1 MKPRRYMAFY
11 IALALSAVMIA
22 GRLANL
28 QVANGSY
35 YRERSNLRTVRSV
48 ELVAQRGEI
57 LDRNGRAIV
66 SNRTGY
72 NVYILSNRDRTA
84 QQLNG
89 VIYNLFSV
97 IGNARDAVK
106 DILPIKVKDGKYKFA
121 VDKDSASKWRE
132 QNGFSKSQSANDI
145 MKTLIKKYDIDE
157 NVYFKEDIIKL
168 AAVRMNMITR
178 GFSMASPYLFS
189 EDVPIEEI
197 SVIKEQAE
205 SFPSVSV
212 ITQPV
217 RNYPYGSLGAHMLGR
232 VGIISAEEY
241 AVNEDNGYTINS
253 NIGKGGIEKYLEDY
267 LRGEN
272 GSGSI
277 EQTSGGYS
285 VGQNVDKKPV
295 GGRNVNL
302 TIDLDMQLA
311 CEQALKET
319 ILNIS
324 SNAGSAEGGR
334 DADAGSIVVLDVN
347 SGDVLAMAS
356 YPSYEITTFTKEYNN
371 LLNNPSKPLFNRAL
385 AGTYSPAS
393 TFKLLVGSAALEE
406 EIITVDEKIFD
417 TGKYTYFKDYQPA
430 CWIYGQTGGTHG
442 YLNVSEA
449 IRDSCNIFFF
459 DVGRRLT
466 IEKINSYAK
475 RFGFGQKSGIELADE
490 ERTGVVSSPENRKKN
505 GGIWYPGD
513 VCQTAIGQSDTL
525 VTPLQLAN
533 YIATIANGGT
543 RYRPHLIKSI
553 ENTDKTVSG
562 ENTQEI
568 LDTVELSE
576 ENREAI
582 VRGLRMVVTEGT
594 AFSAFAGCKTS
605 VAAKTGSAQTSGV
618 YTNGICVA
626 YAPYEQPRIAIACIV
641 EKAGSGSNV
650 AQAVRK
656 VVDSYFEDTDEN
668 DIRTNVLTR

>member
-22 GRLANL
+22 ARLANL

-48 ELVAQRGEI
+48 ELVAPRGEI

>member
-97 IGNARDAVK
+97 IGNAADAVK